1 MRLRQEGV
9 NVVIQTNPG
18 REEVRRKSTP
28 QPGIPEIR
36 GWDGWDLRS
45 IGVTV

>member
-28 QPGIPEIR
+28 QPGIPEIE
-36 GWDGWDLRS
+36 GGMGGTSGAL
-45 IGVTV
+45 G